1 MKINRKDTTLHSFAM
16 VKKDILTFTTLKR
29 GSMTNL
35 VKTETEDELKVDETY
50 HYIEYDYGDGF
61 GYLS

>member
-1 MKINRKDTTLHSFAM
+1 M